1 VYGVSAG
8 ANVGLN
14 LLLVPYLGLV
24 GGATATMISVAFQNL
39 WLAQMMRN
47 RVGIDI
53 FAVWNRALFFRS

>member
-14 LLLVPYLGLV
+14 LLLVPPLGLM
-24 GGATATMISVAFQNL
+24 GGAIATMISVALQNL
-39 WLAQMMRN
+39 WLVGMMRN

-53 FAVWNRALFFRS
+53 FAVWGRALLFRT